1 MTIIHCIH
9 YHTVPWCS
17 TTKTRNGRVIVNPHR
32 IHYTCYINNYSQS
45 SILGAYWSTFY
56 TLRIIKITGSCKILQ
71 TVLKSYK
78 AHTHYTLYSLEIIY
92 GRRLFPLSK
101 RNRNISITSAMNQLG
116 GFVCVWQKYGIF

>member
-1 MTIIHCIH
+1 M
-9 YHTVPWCS
+9 
-17 TTKTRNGRVIVNPHR
+17 IVNPHR

-78 AHTHYTLYSLEIIY
+78 AHTHYTLYSLELFMEGDY
-92 GRRLFPLSK
+92 FHYLRGTGTFPLPV
-101 RNRNISITSAMNQLG
+101 L
-116 GFVCVWQKYGIF
+116 